1 MLSNGLINDNTVKTT
16 QILGSDVAEIGCLNQ
31 ASKKQTIFGYC
42 RCSTDIQDQE
52 RQVLSLQEANAQV
65 IFGDKITGTSDFDSR
80 PELTR
85 CLDEM
90 QSGDLLILSELS
102 RLSRSFLGMVNEV
115 SNLLERGIHIKTLD
129 GRLDTTA
136 MPKEITMLIVSILGY
151 AASQELQ
158 QIKSRTAEGRAVAKS
173 RGVKFGRKKTY
184 SQSQVSTILEMRNKG
199 LGYGNIGKAMGMTKT
214 MVRRIILENDFDQ
227 NEK

>member
-1 MLSNGLINDNTVKTT
+1 MNFTTFDTPLTAT
-16 QILGSDVAEIGCLNQ
+16 QILGSEGNEIQYQNK
-31 ASKKQTIFGYC
+31 ATRKATVFGYW
-42 RCSTDIQDQE
+42 RCSTDMQDQE
-52 RQVLSLQEANAQV
+52 RQIIALKTAGARIVR
-65 IFGDKITGTSDFDSR
+65 GDKITGTSDFNQR

-136 MPKEITMLIVSILGY
+136 MPKEITMLIDSYLGY

-158 QIKSRTAEGRAVAKS
+158 HIKSRTAEGRAVAKS

-184 SQSQVSTILEMRNKG
+184 SQSQVSTILEMREKG
-199 LGYGNIGKAMGMTKT
+199 LGYGNISKAMGMCRSTI
-214 MVRRIILENDFDQ
+214 RRIILEN
-227 NEK
+227 EK

>member
-1 MLSNGLINDNTVKTT
+1 MVSNVLINDNAVETT

-31 ASKKQTIFGYC
+31 ASKKQTIFGYW

-80 PELTR
+80 PELTK
-85 CLDEM
+85 LLKEM
-90 QSGDLLILSELS
+90 ESGSVLILSELS
-102 RLSRSFLGMVNEV
+102 RLHRSFIGMVNEV

-158 QIKSRTAEGRAVAKS
+158 QIKSRCGEGRKVAQS
-173 RGVKFGRKKTY
+173 RGVKFGRKKAYTE
-184 SQSQVSTILEMRNKG
+184 SQVATVMEMRGRG
-199 LGYGNIGKAMGMTKT
+199 LGYRNIAKSMGMSIS
-214 MVRRIILENDFDQ
+214 MIRRILKQ
-227 NEK
+227 NEE